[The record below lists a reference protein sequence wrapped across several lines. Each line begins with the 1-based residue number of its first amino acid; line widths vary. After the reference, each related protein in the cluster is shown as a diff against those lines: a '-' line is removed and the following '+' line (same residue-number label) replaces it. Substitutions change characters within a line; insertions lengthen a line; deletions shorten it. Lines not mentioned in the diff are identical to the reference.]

1 MLDRAPHIP
10 HASPLLGRAVRIVQ
24 HHRRVGGQV
33 GTVRD
38 LFWKGDEPW
47 LVIQL
52 TSGRR
57 VAVAYGWTDLPP
69 ECCPTQ
75 IMRSDPD
82 QDSGDPALQAARHGH
97 LLARHADVLAE
108 ALPTYAAPDLALPQV
123 WGCLPDDTKQAFGSR
138 FSQIVVRVLQGLRTS
153 EGSV

>member
-1 MLDRAPHIP
+1 MLYIAPLIS
-10 HASPLLGRAVRIVQ
+10 HASPLIGRSVRIMK

-47 LVIQL
+47 LVMQL

-69 ECCPTQ
+69 DAGPTPT
-75 IMRSDPD
+75 IAPEIL
-82 QDSGDPALQAARHGH
+82 PAGLRAMATYWQGMQTR
-97 LLARHADVLAE
+97 RHAHR
-108 ALPTYAAPDLALPQV
+108 
-123 WGCLPDDTKQAFGSR
+123 SR
-138 FSQIVVRVLQGLRTS
+138 PPRHTT
-153 EGSV
+153 

>member
-1 MLDRAPHIP
+1 MLDIAPLIS
-10 HASPLLGRAVRIVQ
+10 HASSLLGRSVRIVKY
-24 HHRRVGGQV
+24 HRRVGGQV

-69 ECCPTQ
+69 DACPTQ
-75 IMRSDPD
+75 TIAPEIRP
-82 QDSGDPALQAARHGH
+82 SG
-97 LLARHADVLAE
+97 LLAMATYWQGMKARRHAHRSR
-108 ALPTYAAPDLALPQV
+108 PQRH
-123 WGCLPDDTKQAFGSR
+123 T
-138 FSQIVVRVLQGLRTS
+138 I
-153 EGSV
+153 